1 MVQPSSTHLL
11 FDPALPY
18 FNKTWASYLVPR
30 DKNMGIAFTPS
41 CNKSGVEWYGP
52 AQFAR
57 QFGLMQ
63 MVPLLPLT
71 SLNSELS
78 SRIDLT
84 QSHRSMV
91 DISGRNWQEQL
102 PAFPIGIPFFYTLFG
117 LLGQPERNPRLQV
130 LYNKSPGA
138 KRVGS
143 KGC

>member
-1 MVQPSSTHLL
+1 MLNPLHSFRAASGRAVLIFFEFEAAPRFQLFLLSSSAGWSSLVQHIYFSIRP
-11 FDPALPY
+11 FLPY
-18 FNKTWASYLVPR
+18 FNKTWASYQVPR

-91 DISGRNWQEQL
+91 EI
-102 PAFPIGIPFFYTLFG
+102 
-117 LLGQPERNPRLQV
+117 
-130 LYNKSPGA
+130 
-138 KRVGS
+138 
-143 KGC
+143 